1 MYELLEIPDLDE
13 RRWQK
18 AQAMASY
25 LATTYKNGIIPT
37 TGDLF
42 GEGRK
47 EDGVAMIDIF
57 PMLVKELKKHRV

>member
-37 TGDLF
+37 TGDLLSIV
-42 GEGRK
+42 GGWINL
-47 EDGVAMIDIF
+47 MIVIIIENF
-57 PMLVKELKKHRV
+57 I